1 MITKEAVRQACKS
14 QRAALSIADCESWA
28 PKLCHE
34 IVQLPQYEQAQS
46 IMAYLAMPKEANLDD
61 VIEHALQAG
70 KRVYVPVC
78 TDKTTMIAVRLH
90 NLHDVVHGVLNI
102 RVPKEPYEII
112 DPKDIDFVLVPGA
125 GFDRH
130 GGRMGM
136 GNGYYD
142 RFLKELSPSNYIG
155 VAWEAQIMEN
165 PIPMERYDQRM
176 PAIVTEQGVIHV
188 I

>member
-1 MITKEAVRQACKS
+1 
-14 QRAALSIADCESWA
+14 
-28 PKLCHE
+28 
-34 IVQLPQYEQAQS
+34 
-46 IMAYLAMPKEANLDD
+46 
-61 VIEHALQAG
+61 
-70 KRVYVPVC
+70 
-78 TDKTTMIAVRLH
+78 MIAVRLH

-125 GFDRH
+125 GFDRL

-142 RFLKELSPSNYIG
+142 RFLKGLSPSNYIG
-155 VAWEAQIMEN
+155 VAWKAQIMKN

>member
-14 QRAALSIADCESWA
+14 QRAALSIADCASWTS
-28 PKLCHE
+28 KLCQE
-34 IVQLPQYEQAQS
+34 ILQLEQYEHAQS

-61 VIEHALQAG
+61 VIEHALHAG

-78 TDKTTMIAVRLH
+78 IDKTTMIAVRLH
-90 NLHDVVHGVLNI
+90 NLDDVVHGVLNI

-112 DPKDIDFVLVPGA
+112 DPKDIDLILVPGS
-125 GFDRH
+125 GFDRN

-142 RFLKELSPSNYIG
+142 RFLKELSPSNYIA
-155 VAWEAQIMEN
+155 VAWQVQIMEK
-165 PIPMERYDQRM
+165 PIRMEGYDQRM

-188 I
+188 N

>member
-28 PKLCHE
+28 AKLCHE

-78 TDKTTMIAVRLH
+78 TDKTTMIAV
-90 NLHDVVHGVLNI
+90 LNI
-102 RVPKEPYEII
+102 RVPKKPYEII
-112 DPKDIDFVLVPGA
+112 SPKDIDLVLVPGA

-155 VAWEAQIMEN
+155 VAWEAQIMKN

>member
-1 MITKEAVRQACKS
+1 MRQACKS

-28 PKLCHE
+28 PKLCQE
-34 IVQLPQYEQAQS
+34 IVQLPQYKQAQS
-46 IMAYLAMPKEANLDD
+46 IMAYLAMHKEANLDN
-61 VIEHALQAG
+61 VIEHALQDG

-78 TDKTTMIAVRLH
+78 IDKTTMIAVRLY
-90 NLHDVVHGVLNI
+90 NLQDVVRGVLNI

-112 DPKDIDFVLVPGA
+112 DSKDIDFVLVPGA

-142 RFLKELSPSNYIG
+142 RFLKALSPSNYIG
-155 VAWEAQIMEN
+155 VAWKVQIMEN
-165 PIPMERYDQRM
+165 PIPMDRYDQRM